1 MVTKLVEGGN
11 VFKLADGSEATQRIN
26 RADVI
31 PTVKWLEQLTG
42 LNLVDNMLG
51 STGYKET
58 SGDLD
63 LAVDVSKIGKDVLVQ
78 QLLKKGI
85 APADIKKS
93 GDNVHLKTPING
105 DAKNG
110 FVQTDFM
117 FGDPNFQRFSMT
129 GSPEGSPYKGM
140 HRHILL
146 ASIAK
151 VQGMKWSYKNG
162 LVDRETNEVIT
173 KDPAEI
179 AHRLF
184 NGSAADLAS
193 VETIIAKIKTLPNYE
208 ALVADARETLGRE
221 NVQLPESRREVVGE
235 GSAAWFKNWKAVL

>member
-1 MVTKLVEGGN
+1 MAIKLNEGGN
-11 VFKLADGSEATQRIN
+11 VFKLADGSEATQRISREN
-26 RADVI
+26 VV
-31 PTVKWLEQLTG
+31 PTVQWLEQLTG

-51 STGYKET
+51 TTGKKET

-63 LAVDVSKIGKDVLVQ
+63 LAVDASKISKDVLVQ
-78 QLLKKGI
+78 QLLKRGI

-93 GDNVHLKTPING
+93 GDNVHLKTPILG

-117 FGDPNFQRFSMT
+117 FGEPDFQRFSMT

-151 VQGMKWSYKNG
+151 AQGMKWSYKNG

-173 KDPAEI
+173 KNPTEI
-179 AHRLF
+179 AQKLF
-184 NGSAADLAS
+184 NGTASDLAS

-208 ALVADARETLGRE
+208 ALVADARETLSRE
-221 NVQLPESRREVVGE
+221 NVELPEAQQNTVSE

>member
-1 MVTKLVEGGN
+1 MKITEGGN

-26 RADVI
+26 KADVV
-31 PTVKWLEQLTG
+31 PTVQWLEQLTG

-63 LAVDVSKIGKDVLVQ
+63 LAVDVSKISKDVLVQ

-85 APADIKKS
+85 EATDIKKTS
-93 GDNVHLKTPING
+93 DSVHLKTPING
-105 DAKNG
+105 NPENG
-110 FVQTDFM
+110 YVQTDFM

-129 GSPEGSPYKGM
+129 GSPEGSPFKGM
-140 HRHILL
+140 HRHVLL

-151 VQGMKWSYKNG
+151 AQGMKWSYKNG
-162 LVDRETNEVIT
+162 LMDRATNEVIS
-173 KDPAEI
+173 KDPSEI
-179 AHRLF
+179 AHKLF

-193 VETIIAKIKTLPNYE
+193 VETILAKIKNLPNYN
-208 ALVADARETLGRE
+208 ALVADAKETLGKE
-221 NVQLPESRREVVGE
+221 NVQLPESRQEIVGE

>member
-1 MVTKLVEGGN
+1 MEITEGGN
-11 VFKLADGSEATQRIN
+11 VFKLADGSEATGRIN

-63 LAVDVSKIGKDVLVQ
+63 LAVDASKISKDVLVQ

-85 APADIKKS
+85 EPTDIKKT
-93 GDNVHLKTPING
+93 GDSVHFKTPING
-105 DAKNG
+105 EGKNG
-110 FVQTDFM
+110 YVQTDFM
-117 FGDPNFQRFSMT
+117 FGDPSFQRFSMT
-129 GSPEGSPYKGM
+129 GSPEGSPFKGM
-140 HRHILL
+140 HRHVLL

-151 VQGMKWSYKNG
+151 AQGMKWSYKNG
-162 LVDRETNEVIT
+162 LMDRATNEVIS
-173 KDPAEI
+173 KDPSEI
-179 AHRLF
+179 AHKLF

-193 VETIIAKIKTLPNYE
+193 VETILAKIKNLPNYD
-208 ALVADARETLGRE
+208 ALVADAKETLGKE
-221 NVQLPESRREVVGE
+221 NVQLPETQQTTVSE

>member
-1 MVTKLVEGGN
+1 MKITEGGN
-11 VFKLADGSEATQRIN
+11 VFKLADGSEATGRIN

-63 LAVDVSKIGKDVLVQ
+63 LAVDASKISKDVLVQ

-85 APADIKKS
+85 EPADIKKT
-93 GDNVHLKTPING
+93 GDSVHFKTPING
-105 DAKNG
+105 EAKNG
-110 FVQTDFM
+110 YVQTDFM
-117 FGDPNFQRFSMT
+117 FGDPSFQRFSMT
-129 GSPEGSPYKGM
+129 GSPEGSPFKGM
-140 HRHILL
+140 HRHVLL

-151 VQGMKWSYKNG
+151 AQGMKWSYKNG
-162 LVDRETNEVIT
+162 LMDRATNEVVS
-173 KDPAEI
+173 KDPSEI
-179 AHRLF
+179 AHKLF

-193 VETIIAKIKTLPNYE
+193 VETILAKIKNLPNYN
-208 ALVADARETLGRE
+208 ALVADARETLGKE
-221 NVQLPESRREVVGE
+221 NVELPETRQEIVGE
-235 GSAAWFKNWKAVL
+235 GSAAWFKNWKSVL

>member
-1 MVTKLVEGGN
+1 MEITEGGN
-11 VFKLADGSEATQRIN
+11 VFKLADGSEATGRIN

-63 LAVDVSKIGKDVLVQ
+63 LAVDASKISKDVLVQ

-85 APADIKKS
+85 EPTDIKKT
-93 GDNVHLKTPING
+93 GDSVHFKTPING
-105 DAKNG
+105 AAKNG
-110 FVQTDFM
+110 YVQTDFM
-117 FGDPNFQRFSMT
+117 FGDPSFQRFSMT
-129 GSPEGSPYKGM
+129 GSLEGSPFKGM
-140 HRHILL
+140 HRHVLL

-151 VQGMKWSYKNG
+151 AQGLKWSYKNG
-162 LVDRETNEVIT
+162 LMDRATNEVVS
-173 KDPAEI
+173 KDPSEI
-179 AHRLF
+179 AHKLF

-193 VETIIAKIKTLPNYE
+193 VETILAKIKNLPNYN
-208 ALVADARETLGRE
+208 ALVADARETLGKE
-221 NVQLPESRREVVGE
+221 NVQLPESQQAIVGE
-235 GSAAWFKNWKAVL
+235 GSAAWFKNWKSVL

>member
-1 MVTKLVEGGN
+1 MKITEGGN
-11 VFKLADGSEATQRIN
+11 VFKLADGSEATQRIA

-31 PTVKWLEQLTG
+31 PTVQWLEQLTG

-63 LAVDVSKIGKDVLVQ
+63 LAVDASKISKEVLVQ

-85 APADIKKS
+85 EPTDIKKT
-93 GDNVHLKTPING
+93 GDSVHFKTPING
-105 DAKNG
+105 EAKNG
-110 FVQTDFM
+110 YVQTDFM

-129 GSPEGSPYKGM
+129 GSPEGSPFKGM
-140 HRHILL
+140 HRHVLL

-151 VQGMKWSYKNG
+151 AQGMKWSYKNG
-162 LVDRETNEVIT
+162 LMDRTTNEVIS
-173 KDPAEI
+173 KDPSEI
-179 AHRLF
+179 AHKLF

-193 VETIIAKIKTLPNYE
+193 VETIVAKIKNLPNYN
-208 ALVADARETLGRE
+208 ALVADARETLGKE
-221 NVQLPESRREVVGE
+221 NVELPESQQAIVGE
-235 GSAAWFKNWKAVL
+235 GSAAWFKNWKSVL